1 MDACRAAGF
10 VPPGLEVAETST
22 LVSLVAAGLG
32 VALVPASV
40 QHLHI
45 TGATYRPLSEPRPM
59 VELAVATRRDDP
71 SPLIRRVLDLVH
83 ESLDEDDV

>member
-1 MDACRAAGF
+1 MAISPHAARRGSLRA
-10 VPPGLEVAETST
+10 L
-22 LVSLVAAGLG
+22 LLAALL
-32 VALVPASV
+32 ALVPASV

-83 ESLDEDDV
+83 ESLDENDV